1 MTKYLII
8 ITTFCSILSAR
19 AQTTKDNSTAGLT
32 IDPNIR
38 TEVEKNITISEF
50 GAGQDKILIYNNRM
64 LLDFYED
71 DKLSISLKEQD
82 NKSTVFKSFYYWQ
95 GDTLGIDG
103 AFGLFGGT
111 GFSIKIVKGKTTLFH
126 MLASDEVPSYAY
138 NQKDSLIFR
147 LEVPCTNTKIILSEI
162 PDATKKQ
169 VIYGYVE
176 FKSGDYYSGSGE
188 ADGQEILPRNKQSA
202 NMKIYF
208 KSAYLDIK

>member
-19 AQTTKDNSTAGLT
+19 AQKTNDNPTAGLT

-71 DKLSISLKEQD
+71 DKLSISFKEQD

-111 GFSIKIVKGKTTLFH
+111 GFSIKIVKGKATLFH

-162 PDATKKQ
+162 PDATKNK

-176 FKSGDYYSGSGE
+176 FKSGDYYSSSDEVNIPTKVHHGFRTKVH
-188 ADGQEILPRNKQSA
+188 QI
-202 NMKIYF
+202 
-208 KSAYLDIK
+208 

>member
-8 ITTFCSILSAR
+8 LISFCSTLCSCG
-19 AQTTKDNSTAGLT
+19 QSTKDNSTGGLT
-32 IDPNIR
+32 IDPNIKA
-38 TEVEKNITISEF
+38 EVEKNISPSEF

-111 GFSIKIVKGKTTLFH
+111 GFSIKIIKGKATLYH
-126 MLASDEVPSYAY
+126 MLASDEFPSYAY
-138 NQKDSLIFR
+138 KEKDSLIFR
-147 LEVPCTNTKIILSEI
+147 LEVPCTDTKIVLSEI
-162 PDATKKQ
+162 PDSTKKQ

-176 FKSGDYYSGSGE
+176 FKSGDYYASSGS
-188 ADGQEILPRNKQSA
+188 ADGQEILPRKKQRA

-208 KSAYLDIK
+208 KSGHLDF

>member
-1 MTKYLII
+1 MTKYFII
-8 ITTFCSILSAR
+8 IITFCSILSAR
-19 AQTTKDNSTAGLT
+19 GQTTKDNLTVGLT
-32 IDPNIR
+32 IDPNIK

-50 GAGQDKILIYNNRM
+50 GARQDKILIYNNRM

-71 DKLSISLKEQD
+71 DKLSSSLKEQD

-111 GFSIKIVKGKTTLFH
+111 GFSIKMVKGKATLYH
-126 MLASDEVPSYAY
+126 MLASDNFPSYAY

-147 LEVPCTNTKIILSEI
+147 LEVPCTDTKIILSEI
-162 PDATKKQ
+162 PDATKNK

-176 FKSGDYYSGSGE
+176 FKSGDYYSSSS
-188 ADGQEILPRNKQSA
+188 AANGQEILPRKKHRA

-208 KSAYLDIK
+208 KSAYVDIK